1 MNMKYVV
8 TESFI
13 GNHGGV
19 VFDPAYNVEIFD
31 CYIAALR
38 WVSSERNLCR
48 ECYDKIILRWNDHR
62 SPFGRDW
69 ILEIT
74 KVHGESRTIIRL
86 ARINENG
93 YH

>member
-1 MNMKYVV
+1 MNMKYVI

-13 GNHGGV
+13 GKHGGV

-31 CYIAALR
+31 CYFTALR
-38 WVSSERNLCR
+38 WVSSERNRCR
-48 ECYDKIILRWNDHR
+48 EYYHKIILRWNDHR
-62 SPFGRDW
+62 NLFGRDW

-74 KVHGESRTIIRL
+74 KVHGKSRTIIRL